1 MTLVVAPPYKPPYR
15 WIRHQIGDQST
26 NTTRALVQRTSHQA
40 RGIGD
45 RFDPSV
51 TLVVALPLRPPCSLK
66 VFHLYTSLS
75 FSLLHDQVDGFGV
88 CSLILL
94 AFAVKCGVSETLC
107 LSLSL
112 VFIWR
117 LKNEN
122 ELMKWLSLSL
132 SLYDSLSLSLWCL
145 NYNWLALLLSL

>member
-1 MTLVVAPPYKPPYR
+1 MTLVVVPPYKPPYR
-15 WIRHQIGDQST
+15 WIRHRIGDQLA

-51 TLVVALPLRPPCSLK
+51 TLVVALPLRPPYSLK

-88 CSLILL
+88 CSLTLL
-94 AFAVKCGVSETLC
+94 AFAVKCGVFETLC
-107 LSLSL
+107 LSLSI
-112 VFIWR
+112 VFI
-117 LKNEN
+117 
-122 ELMKWLSLSL
+122 
-132 SLYDSLSLSLWCL
+132 
-145 NYNWLALLLSL
+145 